1 MIRLFRKKRTNMANE
16 KKFSSYLLYALGE
29 VLLIVV
35 GIVIA
40 LQLQNWNEANKTTEA
55 TQLTIDRIKK
65 EILSN
70 QKKIKQVYD
79 YHKMVSDTLQKIKT
93 PKTEE
98 EVESA
103 LSFWRGLR
111 IPRMQESSFQTAIQ
125 TGVSKNIDID
135 LLESLNTLYTFQS
148 SYNDFSKTASQGLYN
163 KDFSEVENFKKIA
176 IFINMTMV
184 DLYYFESDLNR
195 LFQKCLRKID
205 SLTN

>member
-1 MIRLFRKKRTNMANE
+1 MAKE

-40 LQLQNWNEANKTTEA
+40 LQLQNWNEANKTKEA

-70 QKKIKQVYD
+70 QKKIEQVYN

-98 EVESA
+98 EVDSA

-111 IPRMQESSFQTAIQ
+111 IPRLQESSFQTAIQ
-125 TGVSKNIDID
+125 TGVSKDIDID

-163 KDFSEVENFKKIA
+163 KDFSDVKNFKRIA

-195 LFQKCLRKID
+195 LFQKCLQKID
-205 SLTN
+205 SLSN

>member
-1 MIRLFRKKRTNMANE
+1 MANE

-70 QKKIKQVYD
+70 QKKIEQVYD

-195 LFQKCLRKID
+195 LFQKCLHKID

>member
-40 LQLQNWNEANKTTEA
+40 LQLQNWNETNKTTEA

-70 QKKIKQVYD
+70 QKKIEQVYD